1 LHGFQWFDH
10 HEPSASLRCKIT
22 PQRPIAANERA
33 ELCESARIHTSG
45 HEPSLRGCAYVET
58 TEWTSG
64 RKRASFALRRTFVP
78 GYTDK
83 SRRYLRL
90 SVLNYQRA
98 GDCNN
103 PELKAKFFEIAGQ
116 YADLALQIDD
126 PAAWHAKMISANT
139 KPKDSAKS
147 RQ

>member
-1 LHGFQWFDH
+1 
-10 HEPSASLRCKIT
+10 
-22 PQRPIAANERA
+22 
-33 ELCESARIHTSG
+33 
-45 HEPSLRGCAYVET
+45 
-58 TEWTSG
+58 
-64 RKRASFALRRTFVP
+64 
-78 GYTDK
+78 
-83 SRRYLRL
+83 LRL

-139 KPKDSAKS
+139 KPKGSAKS
-147 RQ
+147 RSDGPHHAPDRPWPRRLQGQHRRRSTSFGVSWPVRISSWKIWDA